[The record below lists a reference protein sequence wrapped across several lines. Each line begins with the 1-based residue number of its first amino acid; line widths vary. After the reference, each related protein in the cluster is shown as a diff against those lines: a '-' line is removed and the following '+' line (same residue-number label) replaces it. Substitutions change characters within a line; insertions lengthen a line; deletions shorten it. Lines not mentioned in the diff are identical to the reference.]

1 MKRRQSSADTDNQ
14 AADESHDHAK
24 RAGYQDSQ

>member
-1 MKRRQSSADTDNQ
+1 MKRRQFSPHTDYQ
-14 AADESHDHAK
+14 AADESRDHPK